1 MARRRLKIGLAVMLV
16 ALVVLGGWFYYVYFV
31 GPAAALQHAE
41 IFGFRRMT
49 VAQLAEQGTYRFHYV
64 TNRAAGEDAG
74 SLDDRFGAE
83 RETTLKFGYFDTHI
97 EPTLGIGM
105 LIDPTAWFQNEEI
118 QIDQTSELDRA
129 VFVER
134 MREMVERS
142 PYRSL
147 LVVVHGF
154 REAFPSALRKTA
166 FLGHVLDI
174 NSPVLLFDWPG
185 NQGSSLGGYRRARQ
199 VAEASGAELAE
210 TLELVIREIQPERL
224 WLIANSMGGQV
235 V

>member
-1 MARRRLKIGLAVMLV
+1 MARRRLKIGLAVALA
-16 ALVVLGGWFYYVYFV
+16 ALVVLGGWFYYFYFV

-41 IFGFRRMT
+41 RFGFRRMT

-64 TNRAAGEDAG
+64 TNRAPGEDAG
-74 SLDDRFGAE
+74 SLDGRFGSE
-83 RETTLKFGYFDTHI
+83 REAALKFGYFDTHI

-129 VFVER
+129 GFVER
-134 MREMVERS
+134 MRKLVEKS

-199 VAEASGAELAE
+199 VA
-210 TLELVIREIQPERL
+210 V
-224 WLIANSMGGQV
+224 SMTRSS
-235 V
+235 